1 MEHKMDEMNWRQ
13 RLLACCAFTL
23 GGSALEGMWGA
34 ALRETCAG
42 PFSLAQPAIEPEEKR
57 NSRNAGHKKGDA

>member
-1 MEHKMDEMNWRQ
+1 MDTMMNWRQ

-34 ALRETCAG
+34 ALHENGAAPFSSAPSANATGETCCG
-42 PFSLAQPAIEPEEKR
+42 VDRQPQKR
-57 NSRNAGHKKGDA
+57 RR

>member
-1 MEHKMDEMNWRQ
+1 MDTMMNWHQ

-34 ALRETCAG
+34 ALRENSAAL
-42 PFSLAQPAIEPEEKR
+42 FSSVEPTNATGKTRNTDRQPQKR
-57 NSRNAGHKKGDA
+57 RR